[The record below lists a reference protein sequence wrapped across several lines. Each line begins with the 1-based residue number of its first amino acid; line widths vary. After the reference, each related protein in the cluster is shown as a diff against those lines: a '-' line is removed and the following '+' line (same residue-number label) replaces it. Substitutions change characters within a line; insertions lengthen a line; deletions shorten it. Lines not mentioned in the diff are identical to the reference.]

1 MNAHYPSFMPQKS
14 NREQQR
20 HLSRPSG
27 NPKQDSSYFNGALV
41 LAVTS
46 GSGAVFATVFS
57 SSSPSRFHVFICQT
71 KRHCIK
77 TRRHFAGYSEL
88 LSPTPK
94 RLKLSPLPH
103 RRHFA
108 GYSELLSPTPKRLKV
123 SLLPHR
129 KTQRNSTRRRRHF
142 MLMAVAR
149 SARRARAYKNDV
161 SGVN

>member
-94 RLKLSPLPH
+94 RLK
-103 RRHFA
+103 
-108 GYSELLSPTPKRLKV
+108 V